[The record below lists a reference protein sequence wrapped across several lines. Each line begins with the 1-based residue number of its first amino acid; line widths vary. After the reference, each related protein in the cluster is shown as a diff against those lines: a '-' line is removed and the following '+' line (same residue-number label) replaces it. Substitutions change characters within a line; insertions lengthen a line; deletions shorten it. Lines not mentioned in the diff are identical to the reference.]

1 MKQTV
6 PQKTIGILLFSLI
19 TQKPAIP
26 QEKKLLR
33 NHIMLKESLKAA
45 IDYLYSSGEFEM
57 TIELIED
64 GLNEGMVKPDSV
76 TTVLNEMAI
85 ESDLFLER
93 ILQIMTDYTINVQ
106 ELKLQ
111 FLKAFVVL
119 ICGLLII
126 QV

>member
-1 MKQTV
+1 
-6 PQKTIGILLFSLI
+6 
-19 TQKPAIP
+19 
-26 QEKKLLR
+26 
-33 NHIMLKESLKAA
+33 MLKESLKAA